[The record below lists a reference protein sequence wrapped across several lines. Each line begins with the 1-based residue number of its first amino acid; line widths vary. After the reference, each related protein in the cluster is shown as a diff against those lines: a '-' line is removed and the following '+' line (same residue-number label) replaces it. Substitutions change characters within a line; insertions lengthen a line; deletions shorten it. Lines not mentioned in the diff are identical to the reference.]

1 MLTYTT
7 RVMGKNKSTP
17 QVIASLMDLD
27 GYRIVENF
35 LKKLNQLEEYY
46 IDSKANEIPYEGG
59 SLAQKL
65 VAALEAYQREK
76 STSATGIPQSD
87 YIIQHTVSLINA
99 ARIHGLVKDTQDLMQ
114 KLKATEDRLGECENR
129 NAQLKNQNEELQRRL
144 TGSNQKRKDTSK
156 QTTL

>member
-1 MLTYTT
+1 
-7 RVMGKNKSTP
+7 
-17 QVIASLMDLD
+17 MDLD
-27 GYRIVENF
+27 GYRTVENF
-35 LKKLNQLEEYY
+35 LKKLNQSEEYY
-46 IDSKANEIPYEGG
+46 IDSKVNEIPYQGG

-99 ARIHGLVKDTQDLMQ
+99 ARIHGLVKDTQDLMH
-114 KLKATEDRLGECENR
+114 KLKATEDRLGACEDR
-129 NAQLKNQNEELQRRL
+129 NAQLKNQNEELQKKLREP
-144 TGSNQKRKDTSK
+144 NQKRKDSSK